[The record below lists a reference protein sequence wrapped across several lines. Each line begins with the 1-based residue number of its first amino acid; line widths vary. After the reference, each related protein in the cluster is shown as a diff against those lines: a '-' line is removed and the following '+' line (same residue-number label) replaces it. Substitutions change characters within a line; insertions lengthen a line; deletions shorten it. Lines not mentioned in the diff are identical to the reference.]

1 MEGCAKRIIY
11 VHVILLGIG
20 ATVVLGI
27 ELWKFIQYI
36 LQT

>member
-1 MEGCAKRIIY
+1 MEGCVKRIIHI
-11 VHVILLGIG
+11 HVILLGIG

-36 LQT
+36 LKT